1 MTFTELEYVLM
12 VTVAVLMWRNRV
24 MYIDA
29 MKSELRAN
37 KYADFL
43 IQIAKG
49 EGTVVK
55 NDDGVW
61 TFKPKEKHQ

>member
-1 MTFTELEYVLM
+1 MNFTELEWALM

-29 MKSELRAN
+29 MKSEMRAN

-49 EGTVVK
+49 
-55 NDDGVW
+55 DGKVIQTDKGW
-61 TFKPKEKHQ
+61 AFQPKEKHQ

>member
-1 MTFTELEYVLM
+1 MNFTDLEYALM
-12 VTVAVLMWRNRV
+12 VTIAVLMYRNRV

-29 MKSELRAN
+29 MKSEARAN

-49 EGTVVK
+49 EGTVAK

-61 TFKPKEKHQ
+61 TFKPKEKT